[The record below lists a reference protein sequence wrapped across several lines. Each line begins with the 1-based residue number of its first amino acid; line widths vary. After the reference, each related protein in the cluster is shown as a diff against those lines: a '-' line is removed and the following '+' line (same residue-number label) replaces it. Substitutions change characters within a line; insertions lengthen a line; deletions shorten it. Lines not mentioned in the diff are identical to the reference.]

1 MAPNAVSLG
10 MTALLRQVFRRVRKR
25 LGHYPDPDLFL
36 RGVTGLIH
44 VGANIGQERDKYAEH
59 GLRVLW
65 VEPVPE
71 VFRALTAN
79 LVAYPNQIACQYLV
93 TDQDEEE
100 YAFNVANNN
109 GESSSILDIKHH
121 RDIWPEIDYERKI
134 ILRSVT
140 LPTLIRRESIDLAAY
155 QALVLDTQGAELLVL
170 RGAAEI
176 LGNFRYVKLE
186 VADFE
191 SYEGCCQLHE
201 VDRFLALHGFR
212 QRSRHKFAQRAAGGS
227 YYDVIYA
234 AKGQTG
240 T

>member
-1 MAPNAVSLG
+1 LANTQIRSLP
-10 MTALLRQVFRRVRKR
+10 RD
-25 LGHYPDPDLFL
+25 H
-36 RGVTGLIH
+36 GLNH
-44 VGANIGQERDKYAEH
+44 VGANIGQKRDQYAEH
-59 GLRVLW
+59 GCDPLGRT
-65 VEPVPE
+65 VPE
-71 VFRALTAN
+71 CSARSQRISCVSQ
-79 LVAYPNQIACQYLV
+79 PIACQYLV
-93 TDQDEEE
+93 TDPDEEE

-109 GESSSILDIKHH
+109 GESSSILDINHH